1 MTWPVL
7 TRAAEA
13 LTDDETIAL
22 LRDRL
27 DAGVVDVVTEF
38 GDLTVVVT
46 PTSWREAVLACRD
59 EPLLTFDMFDC
70 LFGVDAREDGF
81 DVVVVLYS
89 TSKGRRVM
97 LRARCDGG
105 RDAPTLPTIT
115 DVYPGANWMEREAFD
130 MFGIEFVDHPGL
142 LPRILCAENFEGWPL
157 RKDFALASR
166 VAKPWPGVKEPA
178 ETDEDGNVIHREPAI
193 GEAAGPSGLDEII
206 AKQAREANADPEAI
220 GAGEGAG
227 DSGHEPQREEVEI
240 DQAVYDELIAAG
252 KSERIARSKA
262 KAAFIKAQRKAE
274 REAAAAADSGDA
286 DTSSEA
292 VEVDPDAAAEASRRA
307 DEARTQQ
314 AEARAA
320 RAAAS
325 GPGPADDDAPG
336 IPEGTPA
343 QLPDDEQPD
352 DEQPDG
358 EQPDGEQPDGEQP
371 DGEQPDGEQPDGD
384 EPSGEQE
391 ESK

>member
-27 DAGVVDVVTEF
+27 DEGVVDVVTEF
-38 GDLTVVVT
+38 GDLTIMIT
-46 PTSWREAVLACRD
+46 PTAWRDAVLACRD

-97 LRARCDGG
+97 LRVRCDGG
-105 RDAPTLPTIT
+105 REAPSLPTIT

-130 MFGIEFVDHPGL
+130 MFGIDFVDHPGL

-220 GAGEGAG
+220 EAGDGAGTG
-227 DSGHEPQREEVEI
+227 DSGGEPQREEVEL

-274 REAAAAADSGDA
+274 REAAAAADGGDA
-286 DTSSEA
+286 DTSNEA

-325 GPGPADDDAPG
+325 EAGSADDDAPG

-352 DEQPDG
+352 
-358 EQPDGEQPDGEQP
+358 
-371 DGEQPDGEQPDGD
+371 GD
-384 EPSGEQE
+384 ELSGEQE